1 MFLFKFNIA
10 PTSKCSYCLCH
21 DETVEH
27 LFIDCNEAKK
37 LYVQIQQWSSARS
50 ITLPNPNFQTIIL
63 GVDSPL
69 LNHLILLYKI
79 ILYKRRDTGKAP
91 TLESYIIYV
100 KSVMDIEW
108 SIAKKRGRVEQCSK
122 KWSKLTSM

>member
-1 MFLFKFNIA
+1 MCFCLNLTLHRHQSVPTAYVMMRQLNIYLLIVMK
-10 PTSKCSYCLCH
+10 PRSC
-21 DETVEH
+21 
-27 LFIDCNEAKK
+27 
-37 LYVQIQQWSSARS
+37 VQIQQWSSARS

-108 SIAKKRGRVEQCSK
+108 SIAKKRGKVEQCSK
-122 KWSKLTSM
+122 KWS